1 MTVYYKKLR
10 AKEAAGRDGAMTRSV
25 QGCYGEFLTLHSLV
39 LNLSWSVQRA
49 VPVSGLSFLFYIET
63 IVCLYDWLRH
73 SSSSN
78 YQVTSADGG
87 EQTLSAP
94 AETNKEPCR
103 DVGSAR
109 AEFLSWRLG

>member
-1 MTVYYKKLR
+1 MTK
-10 AKEAAGRDGAMTRSV
+10 
-25 QGCYGEFLTLHSLV
+25 C
-39 LNLSWSVQRA
+39 
-49 VPVSGLSFLFYIET
+49 LFYIET
-63 IVCLYDWLRH
+63 IVCLYDSLRH

-94 AETNKEPCR
+94 AGTNKERCR

-109 AEFLSWRLG
+109 AEFLSPRLG